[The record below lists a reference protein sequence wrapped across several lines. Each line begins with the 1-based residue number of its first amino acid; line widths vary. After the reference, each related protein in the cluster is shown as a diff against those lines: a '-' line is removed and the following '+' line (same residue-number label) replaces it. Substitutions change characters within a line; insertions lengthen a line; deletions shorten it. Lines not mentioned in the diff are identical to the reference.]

1 MTTRRRPP
9 GGGRD
14 RLLTPRRQQ
23 ILDYIRESME
33 RRGFP
38 PSMREIAD
46 AVGLKSAS
54 TVSYHFKIL
63 KEAGYLDRDPRLPR
77 TVVPRPPVSKSFG
90 LSRVRLERQQRVPA
104 RGTWSACRCS
114 SGSRPVPG
122 R

>member
-38 PSMREIAD
+38 LACVRPLMRLA
-46 AVGLKSAS
+46 
-54 TVSYHFKIL
+54 
-63 KEAGYLDRDPRLPR
+63 
-77 TVVPRPPVSKSFG
+77 
-90 LSRVRLERQQRVPA
+90 
-104 RGTWSACRCS
+104 
-114 SGSRPVPG
+114 
-122 R
+122 